1 MFTNAKNFSIL
12 GGNFTVN
19 TRDEETHG
27 IAQVMNMLKIHISPS
42 AMHDSAVRSDVPK
55 CHEDTRVAIV
65 QKICVWRLSAGRPFL
80 WMYGPAG
87 CGKTTIAQTIAEKF
101 DNDGTLAASFFF
113 SRSAPGRPTSK
124 DQFVATIAYQ
134 LCLALPNF
142 HSHISPILRDNPAI
156 FNKTL
161 SKQADELI
169 IKPLKAF
176 AALHTNAIFTPRV
189 ILIDGLDE
197 CAPSESQKEILDVM
211 AHCQRQSSFPLK
223 FLISSRP
230 EAIIRTRFSHGS
242 LGPLTEGLPLDNDYR
257 AQSDIYVFVISK
269 FNEIRENHP
278 AGPDLPSG
286 WPSDADVQHMVK
298 KSSGH
303 FIYISVAMKY
313 ISEIHRHPIHSLKD
327 IIGLSSSKSAPFSDL
342 DALYIHCLSSVPPR
356 NLDYVLD
363 IFLWMTTG
371 VNTTACFE
379 PEYDHPSDSPMTKSL
394 HWADRLFGGR
404 MLGITRT
411 HLDGLHSIVYV
422 PNNGTE
428 ELAFFH
434 ASFSDFLY
442 DQSRLWQDSI
452 LRFTTGAI
460 PLRHYL
466 LPLSLFLGQCSP
478 DAELVRLLLDIW
490 QSISLD
496 GLPSLIEIQM
506 SVPDDKVHDF
516 WTACSTFI
524 NKSGVSSE
532 SAAAYIQLPSERI
545 KMPATGSTVT
555 TKTYLSFN

>member
-1 MFTNAKNFSIL
+1 MLCALAMGEYLPALFLKLSLTMFTNAKNFSIL

-19 TRDEETHG
+19 TGEGESPG
-27 IAQVMNMLKIHISPS
+27 IAQVMNMLKIYISPG

-65 QKICVWRLSAGRPFL
+65 KKICVWRLSSTDRPFL

-124 DQFVATIAYQ
+124 DQFIATIAYQ
-134 LCLALPNF
+134 LCLSLRGF
-142 HSHISPILRDNPAI
+142 HSHISRVLLDNPAI
-156 FNKTL
+156 FDKAL
-161 SKQADELI
+161 SKQADELV

-176 AALHTNAIFTPRV
+176 ADAQASHANAVLTPRV

-197 CAPSESQKEILDVM
+197 CSPLESQKEILDVM
-211 AHCQRQSSFPLK
+211 VHCQYQSPIPLM

-257 AQSDIYVFVISK
+257 APRDIYVFVISK
-269 FNEIRENHP
+269 FNEIIENHP
-278 AGPDLPSG
+278 AGADLPSD
-286 WPSDADVQHMVK
+286 WPSNADVQYLVE
-298 KSSGH
+298 KSSGQ
-303 FIYISVAMKY
+303 FIYTSVAMKY
-313 ISEIHRHPIHSLKD
+313 IADIHRHPVHSLKD

-342 DALYIHCLSSVPPR
+342 DALYIHCLSSVPPQ

-363 IFLWMTTG
+363 IFLWMMTEVFWIIDSAG
-371 VNTTACFE
+371 KF
-379 PEYDHPSDSPMTKSL
+379 DHPRDSPIRTKSL
-394 HWADRLFGGR
+394 YWADRLFGGR

-422 PNNGTE
+422 PNNSTE
-428 ELAFFH
+428 GLAFFH

-442 DQSRLWQDSI
+442 DQSRSGPFCVDPEASSTRLA
-452 LRFTTGAI
+452 LRLCARIDFIYPGLEVTSEVCT
-460 PLRHYL
+460 
-466 LPLSLFLGQCSP
+466 FSP
-478 DAELVRLLLDIW
+478 
-490 QSISLD
+490 Q
-496 GLPSLIEIQM
+496 
-506 SVPDDKVHDF
+506 F
-516 WTACSTFI
+516 
-524 NKSGVSSE
+524 
-532 SAAAYIQLPSERI
+532 
-545 KMPATGSTVT
+545 
-555 TKTYLSFN
+555 